1 MYRRHAT
8 RFLRK
13 LHCVSDRNKRKKQ
26 FRRSPHIAH
35 FQEVETISKRRG
47 NSSRIFKQSHC
58 ARRNIFARSDGER
71 SRKKERKREKARGAL
86 VRDRTVNKLF
96 ASRVLRR
103 MSMSVVNKGVGTDA
117 INGCERRC
125 ERLSSFGRCAREDSS
140 LLLQLARTLATG
152 SDRGTNVADVP
163 VGVYHP

>member
-1 MYRRHAT
+1 MFSVKGCFAANVCANEYCWRAFAEVESAHPSCTVGMPRV
-8 RFLRK
+8 F
-13 LHCVSDRNKRKKQ
+13 CVNCIAYPTGTNGKKQ

-58 ARRNIFARSDGER
+58 ARRNVFARSGGER
-71 SRKKERKREKARGAL
+71 SRKKERKRKEARAARSYG
-86 VRDRTVNKLF
+86 RTVNKLF

-117 INGCERRC
+117 INGCERR
-125 ERLSSFGRCAREDSS
+125 
-140 LLLQLARTLATG
+140 
-152 SDRGTNVADVP
+152 
-163 VGVYHP
+163 